1 MTQEK
6 IIKLPMIFEMDPL
19 ITEEQPDEIEGQVE
33 TTEKLSK
40 FMESR
45 DPLEDEKEVN
55 LLKLIGVPQPG
66 ARNQNLA
73 L

>member
-1 MTQEK
+1 
-6 IIKLPMIFEMDPL
+6 MIFEMDPL
-19 ITEEQPDEIEGQVE
+19 ITEEQPDEIEGQAE
-33 TTEKLSK
+33 TSDKLQK

>member
-1 MTQEK
+1 
-6 IIKLPMIFEMDPL
+6 MIFEMDPL

>member
-55 LLKLIGVPQPG
+55 LLKMIGVPQPG

>member
-1 MTQEK
+1 
-6 IIKLPMIFEMDPL
+6 MIFEMDPL
-19 ITEEQPDEIEGQVE
+19 ITEEQPDEIEGQAE
-33 TTEKLSK
+33 TSDKLQK

-45 DPLEDEKEVN
+45 DPLEDEKEVS

>member
-1 MTQEK
+1 
-6 IIKLPMIFEMDPL
+6 MIFEMDPL
-19 ITEEQPDEIEGQVE
+19 ITEEQPDEIEGQAE
-33 TTEKLSK
+33 TSDKLQK

-45 DPLEDEKEVN
+45 DPLEDEKEIN